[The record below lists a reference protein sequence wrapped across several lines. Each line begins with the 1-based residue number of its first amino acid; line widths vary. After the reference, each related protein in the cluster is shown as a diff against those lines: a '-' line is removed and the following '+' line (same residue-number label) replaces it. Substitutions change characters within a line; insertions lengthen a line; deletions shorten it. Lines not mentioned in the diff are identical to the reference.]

1 MPDHKNVRE
10 TGAGAAARR
19 AVSVPPPAI
28 QQEGLL
34 SLQATVGN
42 EVVVQMLRRA
52 DRLREPEEH
61 RHVPGCG
68 HEGTGREPRPV
79 QRSTVHD
86 VLRRPGRPM
95 DEATRTDM
103 EARLGADFSDVRV
116 HNDAAAKA
124 SAAEVGARAY
134 MSGSHVVLGRGGADR
149 HTLAHELI
157 HVIQQRHG
165 PVAGTDN
172 GSGLKVSDPS
182 DRFEREAEANAKRA
196 MGSARAPL
204 QRASASARQSK
215 RSGTSGKE
223 SIQRVKTCP
232 CTDPYCT
239 AGERCSRATPSYMLG
254 QHGIKEKEQ
263 ARLSARYNTT
273 VNGTTHQSEHLFAY
287 RVLQG
292 DSSLTRGKSNEA
304 KSLDNNALAYQ
315 ELHGAHRAHP
325 GTGTSKKVGPSGFN
339 AVTYR
344 DDTHSLLSAH
354 QAGAA
359 GQLNTIG
366 YVHNQNGQWLDLNDP
381 DVQAMNDSQLQMIYA
396 QGQRGVDMATRAGGQ
411 NVVQNVQV
419 SWEELLEQRTAHLMR
434 SMSRQDAETQART
447 ELGPYYY

>member
-1 MPDHKNVRE
+1 
-10 TGAGAAARR
+10 
-19 AVSVPPPAI
+19 
-28 QQEGLL
+28 
-34 SLQATVGN
+34 
-42 EVVVQMLRRA
+42 MLRRA
-52 DRLREPEEH
+52 AQLREQEEH
-61 RHVPGCG
+61 RHAPGCG

-103 EARLGADFSDVRV
+103 EARLGADFSDVRI

-134 MSGSHVVLGRGGADR
+134 TSGSHVVLGRGGTDR
-149 HTLAHELI
+149 HTLAHELT
-157 HVIQQRHG
+157 HVIQQRQG
-165 PVAGTDN
+165 PVAGTDD

-196 MGSARAPL
+196 MGTARTPV
-204 QRASASARQSK
+204 QRASASAPQSK
-215 RSGTSGKE
+215 HSGTTGTTGMPSTTGTPGKE

-232 CTDPYCT
+232 CTDPYCN
-239 AGERCSRATPSYMLG
+239 AGERCSHATPSYMLG

-263 ARLSARYNTT
+263 ARLSAQYNTT
-273 VNGTTHQSEHLFAY
+273 VNGTTHQSEHLFGY

-292 DSSLTRGKSNEA
+292 DSSLTRGKSDAARNLE
-304 KSLDNNALAYQ
+304 NNALAYQ

-381 DVQAMNDSQLQMIYA
+381 NVQAMNDSHLQMIFA
-396 QGQRGVDMATRAGGQ
+396 QARRGVDMAASAGGQ
-411 NVVQNVQV
+411 NVVQNIQL

-434 SMSRQDAETQART
+434 SMSRQDAEKQART